1 MIDGKRVV
9 AWTPYGRRET
19 VSILFAYLW
28 REHERGL
35 VDEWWLCLNTDPGQ
49 QQDDVAYAYSL
60 MARHGDF
67 IKIVNRP
74 ADVPRLHPKQRNT
87 GYFYRYMTDRDS
99 VFVRFDDDIIYVHED
114 AVERLVR
121 HRLETQVGV
130 CSFPLMWN
138 NAVVSWYLQKGGVI
152 PEGEQ
157 SDGSFWPT
165 VGGPYCM
172 DPVGWA
178 DGRFG
183 VQMHRLLLDRI
194 ENDEVD
200 KCLLYQ
206 DYQLPVGMQ
215 YSVSVFAS
223 LGSTYADLARPGVL
237 EPSEEESWH
246 TIHQPARIQQPN
258 TLVGD
263 ALVSHYTFFPQGPII
278 RGTDILDHYRRI
290 ARRIFDEP
298 GGQQ

>member
-1 MIDGKRVV
+1 MIEGKRIV
-9 AWTPYGRRET
+9 AWTPFGRRET
-19 VSILFAYLW
+19 VSILFAYMF

-49 QQDDVAYAYSL
+49 QADDVAYAYQ
-60 MARHGDF
+60 MAARHSNF
-67 IKIVNRP
+67 IKIVQRP
-74 ADVPRLHPKQRNT
+74 DGVPRLHPKQRNT
-87 GYFYRYMTDRDS
+87 GYFYRYMADDAARET

-121 HRLETQVGV
+121 HRLETQVGL
-130 CSFPLMWN
+130 CSFPVMWN
-138 NAVVSWYLQKGGVI
+138 NSVVSWYLQKAGVI
-152 PEGEQ
+152 PEGDYGTQ
-157 SDGSFWPT
+157 HWPT

-183 VQMHRLLLDRI
+183 VQMHRFLLEHI
-194 ENDEVD
+194 EAGTTD

-223 LGSTYADLARPGVL
+223 LGSVYADLSKPGVL

-246 TIHQPARIQQPN
+246 TIHQPARLQQPN

-278 RGTDILDHYRRI
+278 RSTDILDHYRLI
-290 ARRIFDEP
+290 ASRLLD
-298 GGQQ
+298 